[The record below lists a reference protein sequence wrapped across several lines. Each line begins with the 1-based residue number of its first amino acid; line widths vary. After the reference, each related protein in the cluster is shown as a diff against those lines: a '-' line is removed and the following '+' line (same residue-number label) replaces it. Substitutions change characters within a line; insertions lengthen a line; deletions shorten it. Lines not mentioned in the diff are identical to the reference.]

1 MFKLFVAGGS
11 GFMSILTILLV
22 LIFVAAWKAPAW
34 VKELGKMAPI
44 VGLFSMLLGLFTI
57 FNFCTTDEVPF
68 SVMSGGL
75 KVALIPVMYSL
86 IIYFISLIIRI
97 VQKPRI

>member
-57 FNFCTTDEVPF
+57 FNFCEADEVPF

-97 VQKPRI
+97 VQRPRI